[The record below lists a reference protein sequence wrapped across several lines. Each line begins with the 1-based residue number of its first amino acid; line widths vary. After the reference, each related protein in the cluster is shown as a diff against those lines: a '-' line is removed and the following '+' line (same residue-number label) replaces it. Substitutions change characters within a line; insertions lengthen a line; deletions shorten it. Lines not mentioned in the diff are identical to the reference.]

1 MNTRDASASPWPPCA
16 EKAAVTTRPVTL
28 VQLVPPGPGGVRD
41 FASLLQE
48 RWLESG
54 RHSALLA
61 LNPAE
66 AATQPW
72 QHQPGPWAVLLH
84 YSGYGYQARGVP
96 WALLQW
102 LRRLRKDKGDE
113 LRLVSYFHESFAS
126 GPPWGSAFWLSG
138 LQSRIG
144 RHVAQ
149 ASDAVCT
156 NTQAHAAWL
165 ASGPGLPG
173 AEPLYVQP
181 VFAAVD
187 EPLHPP
193 GSWAE
198 RKPTAVVLG
207 AASTRARVLQACAD
221 KAALLH
227 SHGIESLV
235 EVGPGPS
242 AVPAG
247 GAGLPLHFQ
256 GRLEK
261 LELHALLRTC
271 RAGLIDYPASLLA
284 KSSVFAA
291 LAAHGVP
298 VLNTR
303 PFDENADGLQ
313 VNHHYLGLPAAP
325 GSAARWLSDP
335 VEWHAVAQAAA
346 HWYAPHGSRQQAA
359 QLLALLQPRSTVEAG
374 LSGNP
379 PPLLSAIPQEET

>member
-1 MNTRDASASPWPPCA
+1 M
-16 EKAAVTTRPVTL
+16 TTRPVTL

-48 RWLESG
+48 RWRESG

-66 AATQPW
+66 AAPQPW
-72 QHQPGPWAVLLH
+72 QHQPGPCAVLLH

-144 RHVAQ
+144 RQVAQ

-173 AEPLYVQP
+173 AEPLHVQP

-187 EPLHPP
+187 EPETPP

-198 RKPTAVVLG
+198 RQPTAVVLG

-221 KAALLH
+221 KAALLR
-227 SHGIESLV
+227 SHGIENLV
-235 EVGPGPS
+235 EVGPGTSTAPTR
-242 AVPAG
+242 
-247 GAGLPLHFQ
+247 GAGLPLHFK
-256 GRLEK
+256 GRLERP
-261 LELHALLRTC
+261 ELHALLRTC

-284 KSSVFAA
+284 KSSVFAG

-313 VNHHYLGLPAAP
+313 VGHHYLGLPPAHH
-325 GSAARWLSDP
+325 SAARWLSDP
-335 VEWHAVAQAAA
+335 FEWHATARAAA

-359 QLLALLQPRSTVEAG
+359 ELLALLQPRAPLEAG
-374 LSGNP
+374 VPGSVRRGDLP
-379 PPLLSAIPQEET
+379 